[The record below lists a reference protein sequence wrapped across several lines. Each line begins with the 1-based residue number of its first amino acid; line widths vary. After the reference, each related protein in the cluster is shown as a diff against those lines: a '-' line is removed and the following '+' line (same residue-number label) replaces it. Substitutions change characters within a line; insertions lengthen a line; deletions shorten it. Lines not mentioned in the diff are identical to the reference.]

1 MLQSEREEQL
11 AGAELQSRSRAVT
24 AFKWSCFNAL
34 VGKAGW
40 RVWCGQDV
48 LPIRR
53 NREIVSIVPAT
64 GSFVYRWNC

>member
-24 AFKWSCFNAL
+24 AFKWSYFNAL

-40 RVWCGQDV
+40 
-48 LPIRR
+48 
-53 NREIVSIVPAT
+53 
-64 GSFVYRWNC
+64 